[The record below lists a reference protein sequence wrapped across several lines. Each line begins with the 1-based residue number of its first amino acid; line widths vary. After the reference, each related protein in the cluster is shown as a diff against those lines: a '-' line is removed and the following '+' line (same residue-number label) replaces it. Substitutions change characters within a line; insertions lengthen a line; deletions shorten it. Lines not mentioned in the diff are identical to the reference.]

1 MKLKEI
7 LPDIINSIINFYIMY
22 NHIIHDDEVVIKHP
36 ELLYNDMYNR
46 IYNAYVYTFNND
58 DVYTYHILNSINPYH
73 RTYNKL
79 SSDNNILETLVTY
92 INDYLIYFNILLSP
106 LNVIIGFDSEI
117 PFENG
122 LDINFNWIKMIID
135 IYR

>member
-1 MKLKEI
+1 MKLKDI
-7 LPDIINSIINFYIMY
+7 LPDIINTIINFYIVY

-46 IYNAYVYTFNND
+46 IYNEYVDTFNND
-58 DVYTYHILNSINPYH
+58 DVYTYHILNSINPYY

-92 INDYLIYFNILLSP
+92 INDYLIYFNILISP
-106 LNVIIGFDSEI
+106 LNVIIGFDSEV

>member
-7 LPDIINSIINFYIMY
+7 LPDIINTIINFYITY
-22 NHIIHDDEVVIKHP
+22 NHIIHDDEVIIKHP

-46 IYNAYVYTFNND
+46 IYNEYVNTFNND
-58 DVYTYHILNSINPYH
+58 DVYTYHILNSINPYY

-92 INDYLIYFNILLSP
+92 INDYLIYFNILISP
-106 LNVIIGFDSEI
+106 LNVIIGFDSEV